1 MLTRQS
7 LPGSAPCFF
16 GVKRLGRCRCSRNGQ
31 GKKEVLEDGLESGRA
46 EKSHVRGK
54 WCAEGMWPGRE
65 WWERPVP
72 PDVQKFEGGMK

>member
-1 MLTRQS
+1 MDRE
-7 LPGSAPCFF
+7 
-16 GVKRLGRCRCSRNGQ
+16 RRR
-31 GKKEVLEDGLESGRA
+31 VLEDGLESGRA

>member
-1 MLTRQS
+1 M
-7 LPGSAPCFF
+7 
-16 GVKRLGRCRCSRNGQ
+16 
-31 GKKEVLEDGLESGRA
+31 LEDGLESGRA

-72 PDVQKFEGGMK
+72 PDVQKFKGGMKRYYSQKIADMKKWYVLVNI

>member
-1 MLTRQS
+1 M
-7 LPGSAPCFF
+7 
-16 GVKRLGRCRCSRNGQ
+16 
-31 GKKEVLEDGLESGRA
+31 LEDGLESGRA